1 MNQDESLERPKEPS
15 SSKLQGIFKK
25 KSTTSQNAIKAEG
38 SKVNSEWKDGNAQS
52 TSQRI
57 PSNTKS
63 SGKGFKDP
71 KKSKK
76 GLARVAVFNKMIHGI
91 IKKSKLEITSLHIQK
106 PTGQNVYAIG
116 KIKLTNLITGPI
128 PLVGLRLHFKDQEGV
143 ALTWTPSDQQSSGK
157 STEKTVIQAFI
168 EPLDLLPNKVGT
180 ITSEIKI
187 RFDVNQ
193 SSHDSF
199 VRFVRHILRSDA
211 TQGTKVVLGAKQA
224 EVKVYGMR
232 FGGLSIEKEIRLGGF
247 GCLNGALIF
256 DDTGMYGTGQIRS
269 QKQNA
274 VRTNINGTAK
284 DVAERTPLHDPQSKK
299 KNVFSKRQKSPTLRT
314 DRTRPAKGVAKQ
326 DASLSEALTIEH
338 LEIVGGHPQDG
349 MQLSAS
355 LILHNPATD
364 PELSIQ
370 PGELRLV
377 VCVRDDQSI
386 IDNVQSPPQKYKF
399 GTVQLPPGL
408 FCVGSLILP
417 PVTLKPGPNKI
428 DANLFIIIPDP
439 PSERDSPSS
448 FIARAHKAGQQ
459 LVANLMQDEP
469 IENTCV
475 VSTPYNESSLQNGTS
490 DIRWIADAF
499 AGVRIEYRIPPLG
512 ERVHLLDG
520 AELRVEGGQEGGE
533 RGSRSWN
540 ASNSFDI
547 SRDSLP
553 SALNNQNNLKESVAR
568 ATLRNGFEAD
578 IHVHSLKVNICSEP
592 LFGEDG
598 RTETLRLG
606 GLSSPLTTS
615 SPTGLPWEG
624 LWLSRDH
631 PTHVSLPMEI
641 NPDPRVLIEILR
653 KSARMRN
660 IDLGN
665 PLSELLEDLRKAHW
679 NEAGFAEP
687 PQSRPASR
695 AANSS
700 RRSSINPPREP
711 EPSDDLAGLL
721 ANALGNLRVTA
732 EIEAEVSIG
741 DYRIPGAVEIE
752 QRNLPIALSTA
763 TAAALLPLIGKPFV
777 KALVDR
783 AEVDVQHVDV
793 TSMDDRG
800 VLARVTLGLSNF
812 GPLHADA
819 TFDEGLFLRDP
830 NDTSKTI
837 AIIYFENPLS
847 VTAGDETPIVA
858 DCRIS
863 PPTGSGG
870 TERFS
875 RFINQLLRADTITLS
890 VLAEPLSISAGGIH
904 FSAVLEKMITVM
916 GLGGFSNLRME
927 DLQIVGET
935 SAPAAG
941 VSISV
946 AAPANS
952 AHNTAI
958 SISTIAKVHN
968 AGDIHLRITKLEVA
982 IVKDDVHIGQASID
996 DVDLK
1001 ARSTAA
1007 LRVKGTLYA
1016 PPAREGEIH
1025 TKAIERLNALISTLI
1040 AGKEAKVD
1048 IVGRRAWVPAT
1059 KGSRPVSLAW
1069 LDESLRMFKTEASI
1083 QWKGGVQIVE
1093 KIDVGKIDATFAAR
1107 RGLQLKIDDII
1118 AQYSVPFPIQFE
1130 LQSIDASMEIMFG
1143 NKVIAKCHAAQDT
1156 IENVQSV
1163 TEQRG
1168 GRSNSVALPPNSSTG
1183 TSNTSTRSPLL
1194 RKSVTGSMGHT
1205 NGGSTTKSSS
1215 SGTSPSSPKSAL
1227 PRHPSSSS
1235 VATSSNHSSHFVP
1248 VSRRVKLSLKQFDL
1262 NVEHDEEVTGD
1273 MISHI
1278 FETGPEGTDRIRL
1291 NGIAHVT
1298 VKTVLGILRLSV
1310 PLGQEHKLDI
1320 VGLDGLRNSPIH
1332 YTNFLIESGNPKYIQ
1347 ISLDVQSHNPAQGLT
1362 LSVPDSSLTL
1372 GVYYKDA
1379 FVGDVVLGKDG
1390 KGVVINPGPVSI
1402 SGVEF
1407 RYRPTEK
1414 SEAQAQAM
1422 LSKLFTGEACQLAIR
1437 GHKKSSINSALTQAL
1452 RLVDV
1457 PITIQP
1463 LGDNSILEL
1472 IRVQLGVSVLTSN
1485 SIDATYYLNNPTGLP
1500 IDVLHLDVKAYHRS
1514 QPFGQAT
1521 KTYTKEGVLTGKLSD
1536 GTPAGQFGTD
1546 GNGNTPKDPKSVV
1559 DGSRRTST
1567 SSGNPR
1573 LQRLLIPPN
1582 ARKFQGGL
1590 IVKLNTPLDQLVA
1603 AFLKER
1609 GSIVLDVNLH
1619 IRLDIGGYVIPDF
1632 DYRQKVPLE
1641 VHGLQGV
1648 ARILRLI

>member
-1 MNQDESLERPKEPS
+1 MSQNGGGSLDRRKEGSSSSSKIQSIFRKKNNINRDQPEIETNSEDMTGASISHSIPS
-15 SSKLQGIFKK
+15 SSSKRSK
-25 KSTTSQNAIKAEG
+25 NA
-38 SKVNSEWKDGNAQS
+38 
-52 TSQRI
+52 T
-57 PSNTKS
+57 
-63 SGKGFKDP
+63 
-71 KKSKK
+71 KSKK
-76 GLARVAVFNKMIHGI
+76 GLARIQVISKMIHGI
-91 IKKSKLEITSLHIQK
+91 INKSKIEITSLHIQQPDGK
-106 PTGQNVYAIG
+106 NVHAIG
-116 KIKLTNLITGPI
+116 NIKLTNLVTGPI
-128 PLVGLRLHFKDQEGV
+128 PLVGLRLTFKNLEGV
-143 ALTWTPSDQQSSGK
+143 DLTWTPNDSQGSNK
-157 STEKTVIQAFI
+157 SVEKTVIQAFI

-180 ITSEIKI
+180 INSEIKI
-187 RFDVNQ
+187 RFEVNE
-193 SSHDSF
+193 SSHESF
-199 VRFVRHILRSDA
+199 VRFVRHIIQSDSTLG
-211 TQGTKVVLGAKQA
+211 TQIILQAKQA

-232 FGGLSIEKEIRLGGF
+232 FGGLSIEKEIRLGG
-247 GCLNGALIF
+247 LSSLSGALKF
-256 DDTGMYGTGQIRS
+256 DDTGMYGTRQSRETGKIL
-269 QKQNA
+269 
-274 VRTNINGTAK
+274 TNGVENTTSTTE
-284 DVAERTPLHDPQSKK
+284 DTQSKK
-299 KNVFSKRQKSPTLRT
+299 KNLFSKRQKSPGPLHVEKA
-314 DRTRPAKGVAKQ
+314 RPAKQGLLI
-326 DASLSEALTIEH
+326 DH

-349 MQLSAS
+349 MQLSAT
-355 LILHNPATD
+355 LTLENPAKD
-364 PELSIQ
+364 PQLSIQ
-370 PGELRLV
+370 PGELRFLV
-377 VCVRDDQSI
+377 CIRDEQALL
-386 IDNVQSPPQKYKF
+386 DNVESPPQKYKY
-399 GTVQLPPGL
+399 GTVQLPPGMVCCGTL
-408 FCVGSLILP
+408 TLP

-428 DANLFIIIPDP
+428 DADLLIVIPP
-439 PSERDSPSS
+439 PPNANDSPSS
-448 FIARAHKAGQQ
+448 FPARAHKAGQR
-459 LVANLMQDEP
+459 LVAQLMQDES

-475 VSTPYNESSLQNGTS
+475 VTTPYNAASLKSGTS
-490 DIRWIADAF
+490 DTRWIADTF
-499 AGVRIEYRIPPLG
+499 AGVRIEYSIPPLG

-520 AELRVEGGQEGGE
+520 AELRVEGGGGGQESGE
-533 RGSRSWN
+533 KGSKSWSN
-540 ASNSFDI
+540 QSNSFDV
-547 SRDSLP
+547 SNDSLP
-553 SALNNQNNLKESVAR
+553 SGLSQSGTNQNLKESVAR

-598 RTETLRLG
+598 QSETLRLG

-615 SPTGLPWEG
+615 TPTGMPWEG
-624 LWLSRDH
+624 LWLSKGN

-660 IDLGN
+660 INLGN

-700 RRSSINPPREP
+700 RRSSVNPQREA
-711 EPSDDLAGLL
+711 EPSDDLATLL

-783 AEVDVQHVDV
+783 AEVEVQHIDV
-793 TSMDDRG
+793 TTMDDRG
-800 VLARVTLGLSNF
+800 ILARVTLGLTNF
-812 GPLHADA
+812 GPLNADA
-819 TFDEGLFLRDP
+819 TFDEGLLLREP
-830 NDTSKTI
+830 NDPSKTI
-837 AIIYFENPLS
+837 ATIYFDNPLS

-863 PPTGSGG
+863 PATGSGA

-875 RFINQLLRADTITLS
+875 LFINQLLRADTITLS
-890 VLAEPLSISAGGIH
+890 VLANPLSISAGGIH

-916 GLGGFSNLRME
+916 GLGGFSDLRME

-952 AHNTAI
+952 AQNTAI
-958 SISTIAKVHN
+958 QISTIAKVQN
-968 AGDIHLRITKLEVA
+968 AGDIHLRIAKLEVA
-982 IVKDDVHIGQASID
+982 IVKDDIHIGQASID
-996 DVDLK
+996 DVDLR
-1001 ARSTAA
+1001 ARSTAS

-1016 PPAREGEIH
+1016 PPAREGEKHI
-1025 TKAIERLNALISTLI
+1025 KAIEKLNNLISTLI

-1048 IVGRRAWVPAT
+1048 IVGRRAWVPT
-1059 KGSRPVSLAW
+1059 SKSSRPVSLAW

-1083 QWKGGVQIVE
+1083 QWKGGIQIVE
-1093 KIDVGKIDATFAAR
+1093 KIDVGKIDAMFAAR

-1118 AQYSVPFPIQFE
+1118 AQYIVPFPIQFE

-1143 NKVIAKCHAAQDT
+1143 NKVIANCHAAQDT
-1156 IENVQSV
+1156 IENVQPV

-1168 GRSNSVALPPNSSTG
+1168 GRSNSVALPANGSNG
-1183 TSNTSTRSPLL
+1183 TSTVPSRLPSSPLL
-1194 RKSVTGSMGHT
+1194 RKSVNSFTGHPSGT
-1205 NGGSTTKSSS
+1205 STTRSNNST
-1215 SGTSPSSPKSAL
+1215 TSPSSPKTAL
-1227 PRHPSSSS
+1227 LRHPSTSS
-1235 VATSSNHSSHFVP
+1235 VATSSNNSSQFVP
-1248 VSRRVKLSLKQFDL
+1248 ISRRVKLSLKQFDL
-1262 NVEHDEEVTGD
+1262 NVENDEQVTGD

-1291 NGIAHVT
+1291 NGVAHVT
-1298 VKTVLGILRLSV
+1298 VKTVLGVLRLSV

-1320 VGLDGLRNSPIH
+1320 IGLDGLRNSPIH
-1332 YTNFLIESGNPKYIQ
+1332 YTNFVIESGNPKYIQ

-1362 LSVPDSSLTL
+1362 LNVPDSSLTL
-1372 GVYYKDA
+1372 GVYYKNG
-1379 FVGDVVLGKDG
+1379 FVGDVILGKDG
-1390 KGVVINPGPVSI
+1390 KGVIINPGPVSI

-1414 SEAQAQAM
+1414 SETVAQEM
-1422 LSKLFTGEACQLAIR
+1422 LSNLLSGEACQLAIR

-1457 PITIQP
+1457 PITIHP
-1463 LGDNSILEL
+1463 LGDNSILDL

-1485 SIDATYYLNNPTGLP
+1485 SIDATYYINNPIGLP
-1500 IDVLHLDVKAYHRS
+1500 IDVLHLEVKAYHRS

-1521 KTYTKEGVLTGKLSD
+1521 KTYAKEGVLTGKLSD
-1536 GTPAGQFGTD
+1536 GTPASQYGTD
-1546 GNGNTPKDPKSVV
+1546 ASGNTPRDPKSA
-1559 DGSRRTST
+1559 SRRTSN

-1573 LQRLLIPPN
+1573 LQRFLIPPN
-1582 ARKFQGGL
+1582 AQKFQGAL
-1590 IVKLNTPLDQLVA
+1590 VVKLDTPLDQLVA

-1609 GSIVLDVNLH
+1609 GSIVLDVNLRL
-1619 IRLDIGGYVIPDF
+1619 RLDVGGYVIPDMN
-1632 DYRQKVPLE
+1632 YRQKVPLE
-1641 VHGLQGV
+1641 VYGLQGV